1 MILRLSDSLSRGLL
15 VIGSLIVALWV
26 SFFGVRS
33 GIAGLAGE
41 GNSIGD
47 LRLAV
52 RLEPRNPEFWYR
64 LGHYQQFNL
73 EQPDVVASVE
83 SYQKAVALNPG
94 YTDAWLDLGTT
105 YELDGN
111 NAAARDAFLHAKKTY
126 PASADVA
133 WRYGN
138 FLLREGALPEAFTEL
153 RLALQADP
161 RRAGA
166 VFSRVY
172 RADPDIDSIL
182 NDLLPPLPSVYV
194 DAIGEAV
201 DSQQLAVAQTM
212 WIRLMKLNPHLQ
224 LWQFDRFV
232 GALQTHRDY
241 DAARQVWDQGT
252 STMNLPPLIQP
263 RDSVLWDPS
272 FESGIINRSFAWF
285 FRPLEEG
292 VHTELDTNEKLSGK
306 QSLRLTF
313 DGKHNPGSDVA
324 CASGVVTP
332 GAKYLFSGWVKTKD
346 ITGDQGVRFH
356 LKSVGGNA
364 QIPLVATSEVHGTTS
379 WALIEQDWA
388 AGPGV
393 HRVDVC
399 ISREPSTNPDIH
411 ISGDAW
417 VDDVTLVPKAVERRR
432 P

>member
-15 VIGSLIVALWV
+15 VIGFLAIALWV

-33 GIAGLAGE
+33 GIAGLAADGT
-41 GNSIGD
+41 SIND
-47 LRLAV
+47 LRWAV
-52 RLEPRNPEFWYR
+52 RLEPSNPEFWFR

-73 EQPDVVASVE
+73 EQPDVVAAVE

-94 YTDAWLDLGTT
+94 YTEAWLDLGTA

-111 NAAARDAFLHAKKTY
+111 PAAARDAFLRAKKTY

-138 FLLREGALPEAFTEL
+138 FLLREGTLPEALAEL

-172 RADPDIDSIL
+172 RADPDIDQIL
-182 NDLLPPLPSVYV
+182 NNLLPPIPEVYV
-194 DAIGEAV
+194 DAIAEAV

-212 WIRLMKLNPHLQ
+212 WMRLMKLNPHLK
-224 LWQFDRFV
+224 LWQFEKFV
-232 GALQTHRDY
+232 GALQAHRDY
-241 DAARQVWDQGT
+241 AAAREVWDQGT

-272 FESGIINRSFAWF
+272 FESGLSNIAFAWS
-285 FRPLEEG
+285 FRSLVEG
-292 VHTELDTNEKLSGK
+292 VHAEIDTNEKLSGK

-313 DGKHNPGSDVA
+313 DGKHDPGADLA

-332 GAKYLFSGWVKTKD
+332 GTKYLFSGWVKSKD
-346 ITGDQGVRFH
+346 LTGDQGVRFH
-356 LKSVGGNA
+356 LRSIGNN
-364 QIPLVATSEVHGTTS
+364 QVPLESTREIHGTTPWS
-379 WALIEQDWA
+379 SIEQDWT
-388 AGPGV
+388 AGSGV
-393 HRVDVC
+393 HLVEVC
-399 ISREPSTNPDIH
+399 VSREPSTNADIH

>member
-33 GIAGLAGE
+33 GIAGLAADGK
-41 GNSIGD
+41 SITD
-47 LRLAV
+47 LRWAV
-52 RLEPRNPEFWYR
+52 RLEPGNPEFWYR

-73 EQPDVVASVE
+73 EQPDVVASVA

-94 YTDAWLDLGTT
+94 YTEAWLDLGTA

-111 NAAARDAFLHAKKTY
+111 KAAAQEAFSRAKKTY
-126 PASADVA
+126 PASAEVA

-138 FLLREGALPEAFTEL
+138 FLLREGSLSEALAEL
-153 RLALQADP
+153 RLAVQADP

-172 RADPDIDSIL
+172 RADPDIDAIL
-182 NDLLPPLPSVYV
+182 NDLLPPLPAVYI
-194 DAIGEAV
+194 DSIAEAV

-212 WIRLMKLNPHLQ
+212 WMRLMKLNPHLQ
-224 LWQFDRFV
+224 LWQFHKFV
-232 GALQTHRDY
+232 GALQDHGDY

-272 FESGIINRSFAWF
+272 FESGISNFSFAWF
-285 FRPLEEG
+285 FRSLVEG
-292 VHTELDTNEKLSGK
+292 VHTELDTAEKLSGK

-313 DGKHNPGSDVA
+313 DGKHNPGEDVA
-324 CASGVVTP
+324 CALGAVTP
-332 GAKYLFSGWVKTKD
+332 GTKYLFSGWVKTKD
-346 ITGDQGVRFH
+346 LTGDQGIRFH
-356 LKSVGGNA
+356 LKSVGNG
-364 QIPLVATSEVHGTTS
+364 QIPMATTRAILGTTPWTSVEQVWTAGSDVHGV
-379 WALIEQDWA
+379 E
-388 AGPGV
+388 
-393 HRVDVC
+393 VC

>member
-1 MILRLSDSLSRGLL
+1 MILRLSDSRSRSFL
-15 VIGSLIVALWV
+15 VIASLIVALGV

-33 GIAGLAGE
+33 GIAGLAAE
-41 GNSIGD
+41 GNSIDD
-47 LRLAV
+47 LRWAV
-52 RLEPRNPEFWYR
+52 RLEPRNPDYWYR

-83 SYQKAVALNPG
+83 SYQKAVGLNPG
-94 YTDAWLDLGTT
+94 YTEAWLDLGTA

-111 NAAARDAFLHAKKTY
+111 NAAAQAAYSRAKKTY
-126 PASADVA
+126 PASADVE

-138 FLLREGALPEAFTEL
+138 FLLREGALPEAFAEL
-153 RLALQADP
+153 RLAMQADP

-201 DSQQLAVAQTM
+201 DSKQLAVAQTM
-212 WIRLMKLNPHLQ
+212 WLRLMKLNPRLQ
-224 LWQFDRFV
+224 LWQFERFV
-232 GALQTHRDY
+232 GALQAHRDY

-252 STMNLPPLIQP
+252 SVMNLPPLLQP

-272 FESGIINRSFAWF
+272 FESGLSNEAFAWYF
-285 FRPLEEG
+285 HSLQEG

-313 DGKHNPGSDVA
+313 DGKHNPGSDLA

-346 ITGDQGVRFH
+346 LTGDQGIRFH
-356 LKSVGGNA
+356 LRSVGNN
-364 QIPLVATSEVHGTTS
+364 QVPLETTREIQGTTPWTS
-379 WALIEQDWA
+379 IEQDWT

-393 HRVDVC
+393 HLVEVC
-399 ISREPSTNPDIH
+399 VTREPSTDADIH

>member
-15 VIGSLIVALWV
+15 VIGSLAIALWV

-33 GIAGLAGE
+33 GIAGLAAD
-41 GNSIGD
+41 GNSIND
-47 LRLAV
+47 LRWAV
-52 RLEPRNPEFWYR
+52 RLEPSNPEFWYR

-73 EQPDVVASVE
+73 EQPDVVAAVE

-94 YTDAWLDLGTT
+94 YTEAWLDLGTA

-111 NAAARDAFLHAKKTY
+111 TAAAREAYLRAKKTY
-126 PASADVA
+126 PASAEVA

-138 FLLREGALPEAFTEL
+138 FLLREGTMPEALAEL

-161 RRAGA
+161 RRSGA

-172 RADPDIDSIL
+172 RANPDIDEIL
-182 NDLLPPLPSVYV
+182 NNLLPPIPTVYV
-194 DAIGEAV
+194 DAIAEAV

-212 WIRLMKLNPHLQ
+212 WMRLMKLNPQ
-224 LWQFDRFV
+224 LKIWQFEKFV
-232 GALQTHRDY
+232 RALQAHRDY
-241 DAARQVWDQGT
+241 AAAREVWDQGT

-272 FESGIINRSFAWF
+272 FESGLSNNAFAWF
-285 FRPLEEG
+285 FRSLVEG
-292 VHTELDTNEKLSGK
+292 VHTEIDTNEKLSGN

-313 DGKHNPGSDVA
+313 DGKHNPGADLA

-332 GAKYLFSGWVKTKD
+332 GTKYLFSGWVKTKD
-346 ITGDQGVRFH
+346 ITGDQGIRFH
-356 LKSVGGNA
+356 LRSVGNS
-364 QIPLVATSEVHGTTS
+364 QVLVERTREIHGTTP
-379 WALIEQDWA
+379 WAFIEQDWT

-393 HRVDVC
+393 HLVEVC
-399 ISREPSTNPDIH
+399 VSREPSTNADIH

>member
-26 SFFGVRS
+26 SFFGVQS
-33 GIAGLAGE
+33 GIAGLAADGK
-41 GNSIGD
+41 SIGD
-47 LRLAV
+47 LRWAA

-64 LGHYQQFNL
+64 LAHYQQFNL
-73 EQPDVVASVE
+73 EQPDLLASLE

-94 YTDAWLDLGTT
+94 YTEAWLDLGTA

-111 NAAARDAFLHAKKTY
+111 MAAAQDAFLRAKKTY

-138 FLLREGALPEAFTEL
+138 FLLRQGTLPEAFAEL

-172 RADPDIDSIL
+172 RADPDIDAIL
-182 NDLLPPLPSVYV
+182 KDLLPPLPAVYV
-194 DAIGEAV
+194 DAIAEAV

-212 WIRLMKLNPHLQ
+212 WMRLMKLNPHLQ
-224 LWQFDRFV
+224 LWQFEKFV
-232 GALQTHRDY
+232 GALQAHRDY

-272 FESGIINRSFAWF
+272 FESGLNNISFAWF
-285 FRPLEEG
+285 FRSLAEG
-292 VHTELDTNEKLSGK
+292 VHTEIDTNEKLSGK

-313 DGKHNPGSDVA
+313 DGKHNPGADIA
-324 CASGVVTP
+324 CATGVVTP
-332 GAKYLFSGWVKTKD
+332 GTKYLFSGWVKTRN

-356 LKSVGGNA
+356 LWSGGNT
-364 QIPLVATSEVHGTTS
+364 QIPLAATREIHGTTPWTS
-379 WALIEQDWA
+379 IEQDWTA
-388 AGPGV
+388 APGV
-393 HRVDVC
+393 REVVVC
-399 ISREPSTNPDIH
+399 ITREPSTDQDIH
-411 ISGDAW
+411 IAGDAW

>member
-15 VIGSLIVALWV
+15 VISSLLVALGV

-33 GIAGLAGE
+33 GIAGVAADGK
-41 GNSIGD
+41 SSSD
-47 LRLAV
+47 LQWAV
-52 RLEPRNPEFWYR
+52 RLEPDNSEYWYR

-73 EQPDVVASVE
+73 EQPDLVASLE

-94 YTDAWLDLGTT
+94 YTEAWLDLGTV
-105 YELDGN
+105 YEIDGN
-111 NAAARDAFLHAKKTY
+111 IAAAQGAFLRAKKTY
-126 PASADVA
+126 PASAEVA

-138 FLLREGALPEAFTEL
+138 FLLRQGTLPEAFAEL
-153 RLALQADP
+153 RHALEVDP
-161 RRAGA
+161 RFAGA

-172 RADPDIDSIL
+172 RADPDIDTIL
-182 NDLLPPLPSVYV
+182 NDLLPPLPAVYV
-194 DAIGEAV
+194 DAIAEAV

-212 WIRLMKLNPHLQ
+212 WMRLTKLNPHLQ
-224 LWQFDRFV
+224 LWQFDKFV
-232 GALQTHRDY
+232 GALQDHRDY
-241 DAARQVWDQGT
+241 AAAREVWDQGA

-272 FESGIINRSFAWF
+272 FESGLSNNSFAWF
-285 FRPLEEG
+285 FRPLVEE
-292 VHTELDTNEKLSGK
+292 VHTEIDTNEKLSGK
-306 QSLRLTF
+306 RSLRLTF
-313 DGKHNPGSDVA
+313 DGKHNPSADVA
-324 CASGVVTP
+324 CAGGVVIP
-332 GAKYLFSGWVKTKD
+332 GTKYLFSGWVKTKD

-356 LKSVGGNA
+356 LGSVGNS
-364 QIPLVATSEVHGTTS
+364 QIPMTVTREIHGTTPWTS
-379 WALIEQDWA
+379 IEQDWT
-388 AGPGV
+388 AGP
-393 HRVDVC
+393 RVQEVEVC

>member
-1 MILRLSDSLSRGLL
+1 MILRLSDSLSRGSLA
-15 VIGSLIVALWV
+15 IGSLIVALWV

-33 GIAGLAGE
+33 GIAGLAAE
-41 GNSIGD
+41 GKSISD
-47 LRLAV
+47 LQWAV
-52 RLEPRNPEFWYR
+52 RLEPRNPEYWYR

-73 EQPDVVASVE
+73 EQPDLVASVE
-83 SYQKAVALNPG
+83 SYQKAVTLNPG
-94 YTDAWLDLGTT
+94 YTEAWLDLGTA
-105 YELDGN
+105 YESDGN
-111 NAAARDAFLHAKKTY
+111 TAAAQDAFLRAKKTY
-126 PASADVA
+126 PASAEVA
-133 WRYGN
+133 WRFGN
-138 FLLREGALPEAFTEL
+138 FLLRQGRLPEAFAEL
-153 RLALQADP
+153 RLAMQADP

-172 RADPDIDSIL
+172 RADPDIDAIL
-182 NDLLPPLPSVYV
+182 NDLLPPLPAVYV
-194 DAIGEAV
+194 DAIAEAV
-201 DSQQLAVAQTM
+201 DSQQLAVAETM
-212 WIRLMKLNPHLQ
+212 WMRLMRLNPQLQ
-224 LWQFDRFV
+224 LWQFEKFV
-232 GALQTHRDY
+232 GALQAHGDY

-272 FESGIINRSFAWF
+272 FESGLSNISFAWF
-285 FRPLEEG
+285 FRSLVEG
-292 VHTELDTNEKLSGK
+292 VHTEIDTNEKLSGK

-313 DGKHNPGSDVA
+313 DGKQNPGADIA

-332 GAKYLFSGWVKTKD
+332 GTKYLFSGWVKTKN

-356 LKSVGGNA
+356 LRSPGNS
-364 QIPLVATSEVHGTTS
+364 QIPLAATREIHGTTRWTS
-379 WALIEQDWA
+379 IEQDWT

-393 HRVDVC
+393 RDVEVC

>member
-15 VIGSLIVALWV
+15 IIGSLLVALWV

-33 GIAGLAGE
+33 GIAGRAAD
-41 GNSIGD
+41 GNTIGD
-47 LRLAV
+47 LRWAV
-52 RLEPRNPEFWYR
+52 RLEPSNPEFWYR

-94 YTDAWLDLGTT
+94 YTEAWLDLGTA
-105 YELDGN
+105 YELDGSK
-111 NAAARDAFLHAKKTY
+111 AAAQDAFSRAKKAY

-138 FLLREGALPEAFTEL
+138 FLLREGMLPEAFAEL

-172 RADPDIDSIL
+172 RADPDIDAIL
-182 NDLLPPLPSVYV
+182 SDVLPPVPAVYV
-194 DAIGEAV
+194 DAIAEAV

-212 WIRLMKLNPHLQ
+212 WMRLMKLNPHLQ
-224 LWQFDRFV
+224 LWQFDKFV
-232 GALQTHRDY
+232 GALQAHRDY

-252 STMNLPPLIQP
+252 STMDLPPLIQP

-272 FESGIINRSFAWF
+272 FESGLSNLSFAWF
-285 FRPLEEG
+285 FHPLAEG
-292 VHTELDTNEKLSGK
+292 VHTEIDTTEKLSGK

-313 DGKHNPGSDVA
+313 DGKHNPSADVA
-324 CASGVVTP
+324 CSWGVVTP
-332 GAKYLFSGWVKTKD
+332 GTKYLFSGWVKTKN

-356 LKSVGGNA
+356 LKAIGNN
-364 QIPLVATSEVHGTTS
+364 QIPLSVTREIHGTTP
-379 WALIEQDWA
+379 WTFIEQEWTA
-388 AGPGV
+388 APGV
-393 HRVDVC
+393 RGVLVC

>member
-15 VIGSLIVALWV
+15 VIGSLIVALSV

-33 GIAGLAGE
+33 GIAGLAADGK
-41 GNSIGD
+41 SIND
-47 LRLAV
+47 LRWAV
-52 RLEPRNPEFWYR
+52 RLEPGNPEFWYR
-64 LGHYQQFNL
+64 LAHYQQFNL
-73 EQPDVVASVE
+73 EQPDVMASVG
-83 SYQKAVALNPG
+83 SYQKAVTLNPG
-94 YTDAWLDLGTT
+94 YTEAWLDLGTAF
-105 YELDGN
+105 ELDGN
-111 NAAARDAFLHAKKTY
+111 TAAARDAFLRAKKTY
-126 PASADVA
+126 PASAEVA

-138 FLLREGALPEAFTEL
+138 FLLREGELPEAFTEL

-172 RADPDIDSIL
+172 RADPDIDAIL
-182 NDLLPPLPSVYV
+182 NDLLPPLPAVYV
-194 DAIGEAV
+194 DAIAEAV

-212 WIRLMKLNPHLQ
+212 WMRLMKLNPHLQ
-224 LWQFDRFV
+224 LWQFDKFV
-232 GALQTHRDY
+232 GALQAHRDY

-252 STMNLPPLIQP
+252 STMKLPPLIQP

-272 FESGIINRSFAWF
+272 YESGISNISFAWF
-285 FRPLEEG
+285 FRPLAEG
-292 VHTELDTNEKLSGK
+292 VHTEFDTTEKLSGK

-324 CASGVVTP
+324 CALGNVTP
-332 GAKYLFSGWVKTKD
+332 GTKYLFSGWVKTKN

-356 LKSVGGNA
+356 LKSIGND
-364 QIPLVATSEVHGTTS
+364 QIPLAVTREIHGITPWTS
-379 WALIEQDWA
+379 IEQDWTA
-388 AGPGV
+388 APGIHGV
-393 HRVDVC
+393 EVC